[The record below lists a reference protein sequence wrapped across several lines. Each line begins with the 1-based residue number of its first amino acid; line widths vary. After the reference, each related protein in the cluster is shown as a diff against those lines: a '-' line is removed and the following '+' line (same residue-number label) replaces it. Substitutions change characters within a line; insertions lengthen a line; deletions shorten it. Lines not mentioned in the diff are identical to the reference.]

1 MAWTERWG
9 ISGEM
14 AQVERELGLVPG
26 RYSQRPTDETV
37 TLPDPIYPTQSQ
49 TFGIDLMT
57 DEITGKVWKYG
68 LNEITNGVY
77 ALIYQPAALPP
88 VDATESMYP

>member
-14 AQVERELGLVPG
+14 AEVERELGLVPG
-26 RYSQRPTDETV
+26 RYSQQPTDERV
-37 TLPDPIYPTQSQ
+37 TLPDPIYPKQSQ
-49 TFGIDLMT
+49 TFFIDLMT
-57 DEITGKVWKYG
+57 DAVTGKVWKLG

-77 ALIYQPAALPP
+77 ALIYQPFGNPN
-88 VDATESMYP
+88 